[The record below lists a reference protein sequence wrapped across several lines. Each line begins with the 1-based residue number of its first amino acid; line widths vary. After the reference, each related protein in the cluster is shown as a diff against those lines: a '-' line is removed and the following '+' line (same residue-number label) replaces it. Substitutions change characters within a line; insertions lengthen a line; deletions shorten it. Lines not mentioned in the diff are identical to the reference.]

1 MANGNG
7 ISNVYIK
14 NSFENEKNDDLKKNF
29 MGVYSSNSI
38 TKYIN
43 FYEIIKAGN
52 AKYLFAIFNTGREN
66 IPRTHWW
73 SFLDIYPKKD
83 FLLFDSFGFTS
94 FEKFIIDNDLSVID
108 KLLFNLQKFNEKDSK
123 INLVSLTFSIESYQ
137 KMKEKSLKN
146 LTDTAKDFFHLLSKF
161 GKLKKQKQEMKI
173 VLLDDQLQELT
184 TDTCGIFELYFYKNL
199 FEPSG
204 DSKIINN

>member
-52 AKYLFAIFNTGREN
+52 AKYLFVIFNTGREN

-146 LTDTAKDFFHLLSKF
+146 LTDTAKDFFHLLSEF
-161 GKLKKQKQEMKI
+161 GKLKKQKKEMKI

>member
-146 LTDTAKDFFHLLSKF
+146 LTDTAKDFFHLLSEF
-161 GKLKKQKQEMKI
+161 GKLKKQKKEMKI